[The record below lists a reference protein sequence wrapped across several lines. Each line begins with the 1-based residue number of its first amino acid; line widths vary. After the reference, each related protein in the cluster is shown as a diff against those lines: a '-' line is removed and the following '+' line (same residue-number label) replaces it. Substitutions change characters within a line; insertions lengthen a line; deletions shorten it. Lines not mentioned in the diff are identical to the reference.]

1 MVRCKKNIYIIKT
14 KFSQINNKRFYFLNG
29 ITILP
34 IGHPS
39 LSTLTKYKEEKGKK
53 KLKLFS

>member
-29 ITILP
+29 ITTLP

-39 LSTLTKYKEEKGKK
+39 LSTLTKHKEEKGKK